1 VVVRVNSE
9 LVGRLEDRAGR
20 RLERRSLR
28 MLAVEALGPLTALGG
43 LVWAVAQ
50 PYRIAFLHPED
61 KGFYDFLVQP
71 PLLVIGVGAFFSL
84 VIARGLLRDL
94 EEDDGTPG

>member
-1 VVVRVNSE
+1 VSSE
-9 LVGRLEDRAGR
+9 LVGRLEQRAGR
-20 RLERRSLR
+20 RLDRRALR
-28 MLAVEALGPLTALGG
+28 VLAVEALGPLTALGG
-43 LVWAVAQ
+43 VVWAIAQ
-50 PYRIAFLHPED
+50 PYRVTFLHPEG

-94 EEDDGTPG
+94 REDDGAAG

>member
-1 VVVRVNSE
+1 MSSE
-9 LVGRLEDRAGR
+9 LVGRLEQRAGR
-20 RLERRSLR
+20 RLDRTALR
-28 MLAVEALGPLTALGG
+28 ILAIEALGPLTALAGV
-43 LVWAVAQ
+43 VWAIAQ
-50 PYRIAFLHPED
+50 PYRITFLHPEG

-94 EEDDGTPG
+94 REDDGPAG

>member
-1 VVVRVNSE
+1 VSSE
-9 LVGRLEDRAGR
+9 LVGRLEQRAGR
-20 RLERRSLR
+20 RLDRRALR
-28 MLAVEALGPLTALGG
+28 VLAIEALGPLTALGG
-43 LVWAVAQ
+43 VVWAIAQ
-50 PYRIAFLHPED
+50 PYRIAFLHPEG

-94 EEDDGTPG
+94 REDDGAAG

>member
-1 VVVRVNSE
+1 VSSE
-9 LVGRLEDRAGR
+9 LVGRLEQRAGR
-20 RLERRSLR
+20 RLDRTALR
-28 MLAVEALGPLTALGG
+28 ILAIEALGPLTALAGV
-43 LVWAVAQ
+43 VWAIAQ
-50 PYRIAFLHPED
+50 PYRITFLHPEG

-94 EEDDGTPG
+94 REDDGPAG